1 MFREHDSLCP
11 LASKLNNKL
20 ELLFKREISDWKFL
34 SYYTFILLKY
44 FKFLF
49 LIKVYINLSAIN
61 TNKIVTSTVF
71 E

>member
-1 MFREHDSLCP
+1 M
-11 LASKLNNKL
+11 
-20 ELLFKREISDWKFL
+20 REISDWKFL
-34 SYYTFILLKY
+34 SYYTFILLQY

-61 TNKIVTSTVF
+61 TKKIVTSTVF